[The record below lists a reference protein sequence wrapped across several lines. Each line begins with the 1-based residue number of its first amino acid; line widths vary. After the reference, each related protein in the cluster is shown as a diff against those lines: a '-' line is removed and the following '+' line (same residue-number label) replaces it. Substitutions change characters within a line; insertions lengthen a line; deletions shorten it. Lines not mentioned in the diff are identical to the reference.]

1 MTVVERHTFRSVIIL
16 LGCCVMGATAVA
28 AEPRE
33 RSWID
38 RVERDRDRAAG
49 RIVDEPTWETR
60 RQQERRDVRM
70 GRLRKPGRF
79 EEFDEERDRRLQLD
93 ARARQADRDG
103 RAAATRDGSVILGRP
118 PSGGT
123 LASPLAAQAAADE
136 RMLSE
141 AKETLDRMLRAVNAA
156 EQRALR
162 ALRRRLNR
170 EGRAGEFD
178 AQSASV
184 RERYERLRAAHRAD
198 YERIRSR
205 ILGR

>member
-1 MTVVERHTFRSVIIL
+1 MTDVHPHTFRGVTL
-16 LGCCVMGATAVA
+16 FLGCCVLGAGAFA

-49 RIVDEPTWETR
+49 RIVDEQTWEVG

-70 GRLRKPGRF
+70 GRLRKPGGF
-79 EEFDEERDRRLQLD
+79 EAFDEERDRRLQLD
-93 ARARQADRDG
+93 ARARRADAA
-103 RAAATRDGSVILGRP
+103 RAAAGDDGSVILRRP
-118 PSGGT
+118 PTGGT

-136 RMLSE
+136 RALSE

-162 ALRRRLNR
+162 TLRRRLNR
-170 EGRAGEFD
+170 EGRAGEFE
-178 AQSASV
+178 AQGVPV

-198 YERIRSR
+198 YERTRSR